1 VKVQATLSRPPLPSL
16 IPSFPVLPSPV
27 IFVYHPPQLAK
38 AVEAMGAGEILLN
51 AIDNDGKGQGFDLH
65 LVESVSRAVTIPVI
79 ASSGAGS
86 PEHFTEVRAD
96 AAVPVLG
103 GTEVA
108 AWRWLSSGRCI
119 NGVAGDV

>member
-1 VKVQATLSRPPLPSL
+1 MTDV
-16 IPSFPVLPSPV
+16 VLLLLLRCVFSV
-27 IFVYHPPQLAK
+27 LQLAK

-86 PEHFTEVRAD
+86 PEHFTEVRNGLWIGVCALRL
-96 AAVPVLG
+96 AASVLLEQQWFG
-103 GTEVA
+103 KVY
-108 AWRWLSSGRCI
+108 RLC
-119 NGVAGDV
+119 